1 MTTDLDR
8 LITVLERIAAS
19 LERTPW
25 MKQARRFDE
34 RTAFAAD
41 RFQDDPADLASAHLS
56 SYQGRIGGRA
66 FNAVAR
72 ALADGKYH
80 ADLTWPAFL
89 RLVWASEYDLSSGDY
104 VYFQGV
110 GPSSF
115 HEWFTVLSDEGA
127 YRERSYTTLTGVE
140 DR

>member
-8 LITVLERIAAS
+8 LIAVLERIAAS

-34 RTAFAAD
+34 QTAFAAD

-56 SYQGRIGGRA
+56 LYEGRISGRA

-72 ALADGKYH
+72 ALGEGKYH

-89 RLVWASEYDLSSGDY
+89 RIVWASEYHLSSGDY
-104 VYFQGV
+104 IYFQGV

-127 YRERSYTTLTGVE
+127 YLGRPYTMLTGAE
-140 DR
+140 D